1 MQSIQTSVKFHN
13 FEEFFQRSQQIFPN
27 LSMKKVEKKN
37 CGKVNLHSIIRS
49 TTEKSELEIGRSY
62 FCYQYWLCWFCL
74 YSVLFVQMPS
84 LFVQLTEFTNHYF
97 VLFNS
102 LCSQSKSL
110 KSLEIFGFLN
120 TEGIDVLKK
129 ELPRININKS
139 LFSSIA
145 RPVGSLYFGR
155 IWDIQCKD

>member
-1 MQSIQTSVKFHN
+1 MESAD
-13 FEEFFQRSQQIFPN
+13 FPS
-27 LSMKKVEKKN
+27 LVHKKSWKKN

-49 TTEKSELEIGRSY
+49 TIEKSELERGRSY
-62 FCYQYWLCWFCL
+62 FCYQYWVCWFCL

-84 LFVQLTEFTNHYF
+84 LFVQLTDFYKINHYF

-120 TEGIDVLKK
+120 TEGIEVLKK

-155 IWDIQCKD
+155 IWGIQCKD

>member
-1 MQSIQTSVKFHN
+1 M
-13 FEEFFQRSQQIFPN
+13 
-27 LSMKKVEKKN
+27 
-37 CGKVNLHSIIRS
+37 HSIIRS
-49 TTEKSELEIGRSY
+49 TTEKSELGVIFELLRVIFATSID
-62 FCYQYWLCWFCL
+62 FVDFVFIQYCLFKCLLC
-74 YSVLFVQMPS
+74 LFNS
-84 LFVQLTEFTNHYF
+84 LTFTNHYF

-120 TEGIDVLKK
+120 TEGIEVLKK
-129 ELPRININKS
+129 ELPRINVNKS

>member
-1 MQSIQTSVKFHN
+1 MLGVK
-13 FEEFFQRSQQIFPN
+13 QLVKSCPN
-27 LSMKKVEKKN
+27 LTHLDLSDAFN
-37 CGKVNLHSIIRS
+37 LTGKSLAQILKLGKLVKLSLSRCYSIPPAA
-49 TTEKSELEIGRSY
+49 
-62 FCYQYWLCWFCL
+62 F
-74 YSVLFVQMPS
+74 
-84 LFVQLTEFTNHYF
+84 
-97 VLFNS
+97 S

-120 TEGIDVLKK
+120 TEGIEVLKK

>member
-1 MQSIQTSVKFHN
+1 
-13 FEEFFQRSQQIFPN
+13 
-27 LSMKKVEKKN
+27 MKKVEKKN

-62 FCYQYWLCWFCL
+62 FCCTSIEFVDFVLIQYCLFKCLLC
-74 YSVLFVQMPS
+74 LFNS
-84 LFVQLTEFTNHYF
+84 LTFTNHYF

-120 TEGIDVLKK
+120 TEGIEVLKK